1 MNILKKKATQLL
13 LSLALIPLLL
23 PGYTAKA
30 ANQETIFT
38 YGESLTQPQLKETE
52 RLLNVPEKAKA
63 LPVYIKELNGLLQD
77 TYPYSQVY
85 SSTLITPTSNK
96 GKVTVEILT
105 PKTITAITPLQYE
118 NAALTAGATNVNI
131 KVASA
136 VEVDGSG
143 ALAGVYKAFQ
153 NSGKALNKE
162 AVIVAQDELRTASN
176 ITKDN
181 KNKPGYSDEALN
193 AAIADMKTQIQQTKA
208 KNGGSIDGNT
218 IQLIVNNVIN
228 NYHLDQQLSPEN
240 IQQLQNLM
248 HRFSQIEL
256 TEEQKKAIS
265 HFGKT
270 LADKSGKLV
279 DSAKSAWN
287 NMDAKDK
294 EGIMNFFREL
304 WVSFKNL
311 INSFL
316 K

>member
-1 MNILKKKATQLL
+1 
-13 LSLALIPLLL
+13 
-23 PGYTAKA
+23 
-30 ANQETIFT
+30 
-38 YGESLTQPQLKETE
+38 
-52 RLLNVPEKAKA
+52 
-63 LPVYIKELNGLLQD
+63 
-77 TYPYSQVY
+77 
-85 SSTLITPTSNK
+85 
-96 GKVTVEILT
+96 
-105 PKTITAITPLQYE
+105 
-118 NAALTAGATNVNI
+118 
-131 KVASA
+131 
-136 VEVDGSG
+136 
-143 ALAGVYKAFQ
+143 
-153 NSGKALNKE
+153 
-162 AVIVAQDELRTASN
+162 
-176 ITKDN
+176 
-181 KNKPGYSDEALN
+181 
-193 AAIADMKTQIQQTKA
+193 MKTQIQQTKA